1 MNEWLSVKIGDLG
14 KVLTGRTPP
23 TKNAD
28 YFGEK
33 YPFITPTDMHSGKT
47 IHTTGRYLSEK
58 GANLLKNNYLPP
70 RSICV
75 SCIGWQIDYFLTIS
89 ITGLE
94 IIFFKMLCSQLKVE

>member
-75 SCIGWQIDYFLTIS
+75 SCIGWQIDYFLT
-89 ITGLE
+89 E
-94 IIFFKMLCSQLKVE
+94 